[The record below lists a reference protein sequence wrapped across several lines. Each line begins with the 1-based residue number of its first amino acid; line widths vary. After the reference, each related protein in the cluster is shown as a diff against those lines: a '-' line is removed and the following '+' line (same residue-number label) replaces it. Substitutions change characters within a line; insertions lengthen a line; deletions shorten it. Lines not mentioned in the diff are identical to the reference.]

1 MLQSNFENNFKMRE
15 VVMFSFGF
23 RLALLACAMAF
34 VPLFAKDYSIDKGS
48 KVGFR
53 ITKYLIMSVEGVF
66 REFSGHL
73 RLDENG
79 AITALNIQ
87 AVSDS
92 VSTGK
97 AKRDKHA
104 KEKLLNAAQHPF
116 IKLSLVSYKLKSPN
130 DKRTGILVA
139 KLTLCGKSK
148 KVRFKSTL
156 DTSQSAPKLSLEGSF
171 NSKDFD
177 IKGSLTSSNTVDLIL
192 DTAWGE

>member
-1 MLQSNFENNFKMRE
+1 MCLNRHFCKFR
-15 VVMFSFGF
+15 VVFCC
-23 RLALLACAMAF
+23 LCLAF
-34 VPLFAKDYSIDKGS
+34 VPLFAKDYDIDKGS

-66 REFSGHL
+66 KEFSGHL

-104 KEKLLNAAQHPF
+104 KEKLLNSAQHPF
-116 IKLSLVSYKLKSPN
+116 IRLY
-130 DKRTGILVA
+130 VA
-139 KLTLCGKSK
+139 EK
-148 KVRFKSTL
+148 
-156 DTSQSAPKLSLEGSF
+156 
-171 NSKDFD
+171 
-177 IKGSLTSSNTVDLIL
+177 
-192 DTAWGE
+192 